1 MMSERTAANLPN
13 AVVVLD
19 AMTGVAAAAGRHGV
33 SVTDADSQS
42 NDHPYG
48 GDRLP

>member
-1 MMSERTAANLPN
+1 MMSERTAANLPT

-19 AMTGVAAAAGRHGV
+19 AMTGVAAAAGRHSV

-42 NDHPYG
+42 TDRPYG
-48 GDRLP
+48 GERVP